1 MTRIGMFVLLAG
13 LGASLAAVEA
23 GPKGSAAERGKATY
37 IAKGCARCH
46 GTVGQGGGFGAARLA
61 PDPLPLDALTQF
73 IRGAT
78 GPMPAYGPAI
88 LSDAELADIHAYLAA
103 IPPPPA
109 VSTVP
114 ALKDLKD
121 GF

>member
-1 MTRIGMFVLLAG
+1 MMRMGIFALLAG
-13 LGASLAAVEA
+13 LGAAIAAVAAE
-23 GPKGSAAERGKATY
+23 PKGSAAERGKAIY

-61 PDPLPLDALTQF
+61 PDPLPLDAMTQF
-73 IRGAT
+73 VRGAT
-78 GPMPAYGPAI
+78 GPMPAYGSAV
-88 LSDAELADIHAYLAA
+88 LSDSELADIHAYLAT
-103 IPPPPA
+103 IPAPPA

-114 ALKDLKD
+114 ALKDLRD